1 MGGQSVAAFSH
12 FFCHAAARNSDAD
25 SVVEYLEVARALRG
39 RGFMHRWN
47 AGLAA
52 MKPAYRKRYRRVH
65 SAERKARLRERS
77 IAAGLSR
84 SKRSARTTTLPLD
97 IGPAL
102 IVILLLSLGLWG
114 IVWAVIA
121 LAVAALG

>member
-1 MGGQSVAAFSH
+1 VAAFSH

-77 IAAGLSR
+77 IAAGLSK
-84 SKRSARTTTLPLD
+84 SKRSARTATLPLD

>member
-25 SVVEYLEVARALRG
+25 SVVEYLEVVRALRCDEA
-39 RGFMHRWN
+39 RLPERH
-47 AGLAA
+47 
-52 MKPAYRKRYRRVH
+52 RRVRA
-65 SAERKARLRERS
+65 AERKARLCERS

>member
-1 MGGQSVAAFSH
+1 M
-12 FFCHAAARNSDAD
+12 
-25 SVVEYLEVARALRG
+25 
-39 RGFMHRWN
+39 GFMHRWN

-52 MKPAYRKRYRRVH
+52 TKPAYRKRYRRVH
-65 SAERKARLRERS
+65 AAEPKARLRERS
-77 IAAGLSR
+77 IAAGLSK
-84 SKRSARTTTLPLD
+84 SKRSARTATLPLD

-121 LAVAALG
+121 LAAAAMG